1 MRKLFVVF
9 ALVLLLSVS
18 LTGCGMLVER
28 PEIEEGRFNFSVTYE
43 WNGEIATV
51 TGVYVCE
58 YLGTAWALDG
68 GSYRDWDYYVEG
80 DMTDTQLVIGDTE
93 DGGELRLILDFCPE
107 YFMSDP
113 LVAEWEYPEIY
124 LSVYHDDEEGLSILY
139 GDDVEEE
146 YNARIISYE
155 YDEPIENSFGLFK

>member
-1 MRKLFVVF
+1 MKKLLCALLLISTVF
-9 ALVLLLSVS
+9 AL
-18 LTGCGMLVER
+18 TACGIFVKS
-28 PEIEEGRFNFSVTYE
+28 PEIEEGSFSFSVTYE
-43 WNGEIATV
+43 WQGEITTV
-51 TGVYVCE
+51 SGVYVCE

-68 GSYRDWDYYVEG
+68 GSYRDWGYYVEG
-80 DMTDTQLVIGDTE
+80 DMTDTQLVIGATE

-107 YFMSDP
+107 YFMGDP

-124 LSVYHDDEEGLSILY
+124 LSVYHEDEEGLSILY

-155 YDEPIENSFGLFK
+155 YDEPIENSFSLFN